1 MKLPVHI
8 SADRD
13 WTSNFLH
20 IGFFCQDFFS
30 LLAEALD
37 TGHGQL
43 LDPLVQ
49 LLGEYLLVHDVTCL
63 NWLLLLAPPAG
74 TRFPGLVVAR
84 HWRWPSGSSL
94 CAQPLAAALLH
105 SL

>member
-1 MKLPVHI
+1 MPVHI

-13 WTSNFLH
+13 WTSNFLR

-37 TGHGQL
+37 TGRGQL

-63 NWLLLLAPPAG
+63 NWLPLLAPPAG

-84 HWRWPSGSSL
+84 RWRWPSGPSL